1 MIRNYQPSGSSNA
14 DLTPIYNSLQTINA
28 LLYSL
33 DSQTTLPQAMSSLQ
47 SDMSELETKV
57 NNLTTI
63 QEAVN
68 DLSSDI
74 NDIQSRLDTITNIT
88 TSTSDVNINI
98 FITDRTLTTNI
109 TDYNTYNNTS
119 KTALYNTPNLVIFEP
134 YVQLVTDYNYIS
146 TSNSQQYNIPNATL
160 NFTDTTTPRS
170 ISHNTI
176 GMVSGGLYTLNKCE
190 IGTLTKFVGGC
201 LDCTINEISADS
213 IILSGGNIYSFDA
226 KQGHILDATFNTFH
240 ASSCSLI
247 DCSIKNGY
255 ASSCNFTNCTIAKL
269 PGAYCLYESMTLND
283 TRGLQQCTIN
293 NCIMKMANI
302 DDILCSSCLFNNI
315 TFTGSNTIQVCTF
328 NGITNNGVC
337 DIRNCTINDICELNN
352 AGTIDNCIVSVMRIK
367 PGIPSG
373 YSFRGNRISTL
384 SIPSYMT
391 NSNLTVG
398 NTISSFVTY

>member
-1 MIRNYQPSGSSNA
+1 MIRNYQPSSSSNA
-14 DLTPIYNSLQTINA
+14 DLTPIYNSLHTINA

-68 DLSSDI
+68 ELSSDI
-74 NDIQSRLDTITNIT
+74 GDIQTRLDTITNIT
-88 TSTSDVNINI
+88 TSTPDVNINI

-109 TDYNTYNNTS
+109 TDYNTYNNT
-119 KTALYNTPNLVIFEP
+119 NLVIFEP

-146 TSNSQQYNIPNATL
+146 TSNSQRYNIPNATL

-170 ISHNTI
+170 ISYNTI
-176 GMVSGGLYTLNKCE
+176 GMVSGALYTLNKCE
-190 IGTLTKFVGGC
+190 IGTLTKFVGGVM
-201 LDCTINEISADS
+201 DCTVNEITADS
-213 IILSGGNIYSFDA
+213 IIVSGGDIYSFYA
-226 KQGHILDATFNTFH
+226 KQGHILNATFNTFQ
-240 ASSCSLI
+240 ASSCSLMS
-247 DCSIKNGY
+247 CSIKSPF
-255 ASSCNFTNCTIAKL
+255 ASSCNFTNCTLDNL
-269 PGAYCLYESMTLND
+269 PGAYCLYESMTLRD

-293 NCIMKMANI
+293 NCVMEMANTSDI
-302 DDILCSSCLFNNI
+302 DCSSCLFNNV

-337 DIRNCTINDICELNN
+337 DIRNCTINDICELNDI
-352 AGTIDNCIVSVMRIK
+352 ATIDNCIVSQLKIK
-367 PGIPSG
+367 PGLPSG

-384 SIPSYMT
+384 IIPSYMT
-391 NSNLTVG
+391 NTNLTVG
-398 NTISSFVTY
+398 NTVSSFVTY